1 MTPLLAFKVS
11 LRIHTEED
19 KEQQRES
26 PEGGTSVGEERERN
40 ANDRCQSQHHA
51 HVDEQVEK
59 EYAQHAIA
67 IDSSHRV
74 GLSFCHS
81 NESPDEEQ
89 IDDEHASRTDK
100 PFFFTYRAEDE
111 VGVLLGHISEL
122 GLRAVEESLPQQT
135 S

>member
-26 PEGGTSVGEERERN
+26 PEGRTSVGEKWEGD

-59 EYAQHAIA
+59 EDAQHAIA

-74 GLSFCHS
+74 SLSFCHR

-89 IDDEHASRTDK
+89 IDDKHACRTDK
-100 PFFFTYRAEDE
+100 SFFFTYRAEDE
-111 VGVLLGHISEL
+111 IGVLLWPP
-122 GLRAVEESLPQQT
+122 AD
-135 S
+135 